1 MKRVMIALI
10 AVLVLVG
17 VGGGAFAAGTKVGEN
32 RAIQDPARFFQQRA
46 RDQGG
51 QFPGQSPGLLQTPQ
65 PGQRGAQGLGG
76 GITGTIEEVKGNTLV
91 VSTGTET
98 IRVQTTDTTLIQKY
112 MPVTVGDLKV
122 GEQVVVSGSRNDD
135 GSYTARSIQSMRAL
149 PSVPSGQ

>member
-1 MKRVMIALI
+1 MKRVMLVLI
-10 AVLVLVG
+10 AVLFLVG

-32 RAIQDPARFFQQRA
+32 RAIQDPARFFQQQA
-46 RDQGG
+46 RGQGG
-51 QFPGQSPGLLQTPQ
+51 QFPGLLQTPQ

-76 GITGTIEEVKGNTLV
+76 GITGTIEEIQGNTLV
-91 VSTGTET
+91 VNTGTET

-122 GEQVVVSGSRNDD
+122 DEQVIVSGSRNDD
-135 GSYTARSIQSMRAL
+135 GSYTARSIQSLRAI